1 MIRSLPARIGSGMIA
16 SMGIR
21 RIRSLEPDLFAM
33 PSADGCSARLA
44 KPKQPTINSAAPSA
58 RYVLPNNLPEM
69 IKLLEER
76 ELDRLL
82 AAVLGEQKRRGTK
95 SATADENSRKQRT
108 DAVAMPLT
116 ISKINAVRAAFKA
129 GITPARIARQF
140 GLSQADVRKALASN
154 MSK

>member
-21 RIRSLEPDLFAM
+21 RIRSLEPDLFAI
-33 PSADGCSARLA
+33 PSAGPLA

-58 RYVLPNNLPEM
+58 RYVLPNNLREM

-95 SATADENSRKQRT
+95 PATADENSRKQRI

-154 MSK
+154 MST

>member
-1 MIRSLPARIGSGMIA
+1 MRIS
-16 SMGIR
+16 
-21 RIRSLEPDLFAM
+21 RIRSLEPDLFAK
-33 PSADGCSARLA
+33 PSADGWSAPLA
-44 KPKQPTINSAAPSA
+44 KRQQPTINSAAPSA

-69 IKLLEER
+69 IKRLEDR

-82 AAVLGEQKRRGTK
+82 AVVLGEQKRRGTK
-95 SATADENSRKQRT
+95 PSTVDENSRKPRT
-108 DAVAMPLT
+108 DVVAMPLT

-129 GITPARIARQF
+129 GITPSRIARQF

>member
-21 RIRSLEPDLFAM
+21 RIRSLEPDLFAI
-33 PSADGCSARLA
+33 PSAEVSAPLA

-95 SATADENSRKQRT
+95 PATADENSRKQRT

>member
-21 RIRSLEPDLFAM
+21 RIRSLEPDLFAT
-33 PSADGCSARLA
+33 PSADGWSAPLA
-44 KPKQPTINSAAPSA
+44 KRQQPTINSAAPSA

-69 IKLLEER
+69 IKRLEDR

-82 AAVLGEQKRRGTK
+82 AVVLGEQKRRGTK
-95 SATADENSRKQRT
+95 PATADEHSRKQRA

-116 ISKINAVRAAFKA
+116 ISKVNAVRAAFKA
-129 GITPARIARQF
+129 GITPSRIARQF

-154 MSK
+154 TSK